1 MDWIALNPFR
11 NELFFAVR
19 GCLGYGDEP
28 IAFQHAAVFCVLL
41 QFYKL
46 EQMKVNQQSPASV
59 KLLFRFFLRLQAC
72 LGCIVALIGLFPPL
86 PAWGQNAVFPQDS
99 LVSLP
104 FAFRKSDSEPMVRWQ
119 DGRVMENAWFGGLNA
134 VHTAAIDL
142 DGDGQDDYVLFDRIG
157 SRVRCFSSAWEA
169 MPGLEN
175 QLPALSYWVQTL
187 DYNQDG
193 LKDIF
198 TFNGISGLRLYR
210 NDSYADEDG
219 YHLAFA
225 LVSDGL
231 PALMFGNLT
240 PIYCTNEDFPVIA
253 DIDGDGD
260 WDVLN
265 FWVPSSGDFLLYY
278 RNSAMEELGRADTFC
293 LEVAD
298 WSWGCFV
305 ESEESNKI
313 FLDSCSSRNEGKCA
327 ERAVSPAA
335 EWNFPGY
342 GSWENAYGRG
352 LWQDGNGVEDAVAGP
367 KHAGSTIFGLQNP
380 QSGLYDIVLG
390 DVGYPGLYYLQ
401 NGGTPET
408 ARITAY
414 DTVFPLSDPV
424 RLYNFP
430 VISTIYCQDT
440 LCYLLSPYETDPFN
454 AEGSE
459 SVWRYAETG
468 SGPAWSRL
476 VQKDFLQGSML
487 DFGAGAYPAAYDY
500 DHDGLVDL
508 VVGNYG
514 RKTGAYFEMGDWNTE
529 MVSSLALLRNVGT
542 ASQPAF
548 ELVSEDFL
556 GLSKLGLRALFP
568 CFSDIDEDGQDEM
581 VAGMED
587 GRLWLFRLEGSPV
600 DGGDPAS
607 VNAVLLDS
615 NFLDVTLN
623 RFSAPVFFDLNQDGL
638 PDLIAG
644 ERQHVW
650 QTRPQRLTKGS
661 LTYFENQGAGADG
674 IPVFV
679 KQTDSLGGVDVIDRS
694 FSNFGYARPSFFQA
708 EDGEIYLACGSENGE
723 VFLYSGIRGNLD
735 GTFTYSGK
743 MACAEGSGEGVP
755 EAASRKLDVGIH
767 AAPLLCD
774 FTGDGLPELIVG
786 NQCGGLQY
794 FTSDALSIW
803 EDAAS
808 GPASPEPGIN
818 PYPNPVHSGF
828 YVDVPCSGTVSL
840 FDAGGRPVRRFHL
853 EEGRQYVGMQDV
865 APGIYIG
872 RFQAS
877 ENILRGLYVKDIWFK
892 IMKI

>member
-1 MDWIALNPFR
+1 
-11 NELFFAVR
+11 
-19 GCLGYGDEP
+19 
-28 IAFQHAAVFCVLL
+28 
-41 QFYKL
+41 
-46 EQMKVNQQSPASV
+46 MKVNQESLASV
-59 KLLFRFFLRLQAC
+59 KPLFRFFLRLQAC
-72 LGCIVALIGLFPPL
+72 LGCVLALIGLFPLL
-86 PAWGQNAVFPQDS
+86 PAWGQNAIFPEDS
-99 LVSLP
+99 LVNLP
-104 FAFRKSDSEPMVRWQ
+104 FAFRKSDSEPVVRWQ
-119 DGRVMENAWFGGLNA
+119 DGRVLENAWFGGLNA

-142 DGDGQDDYVLFDRIG
+142 DGDGTDDYILFDRIG

-198 TFNGISGLRLYR
+198 TFNGISGIRLYR
-210 NDSYADEDG
+210 NESYADEDG
-219 YHLAFA
+219 YHLAFT
-225 LVSDGL
+225 LVTDGL
-231 PALMFGNLT
+231 PALMFGSPT
-240 PIYCTNEDFPVIA
+240 PVYCTNEDFPVIA

-260 WDVLN
+260 WDILN
-265 FWVPSSGDFLLYY
+265 FWVPSSGDFLLFY
-278 RNSAMEELGRADTFC
+278 RNFAMENLGRADTFC

-305 ESEESNKI
+305 ESEESNQI
-313 FLDSCSSRNEGKCA
+313 FLDSCSSRNETLESVQWLKG
-327 ERAVSPAA
+327 ENPGSESVFPA
-335 EWNFPGY
+335 
-342 GSWENAYGRG
+342 
-352 LWQDGNGVEDAVAGP
+352 DAKNEA
-367 KHAGSTIFGLQNP
+367 KHAGSTIFGLRNP

-401 NGGTPET
+401 NGGTPEE
-408 ARITAY
+408 AHIAAY

-424 RLYNFP
+424 QLYNFP
-430 VISTIYCQDT
+430 VISTIYYRDT

-454 AEGSE
+454 AEGSQ

-581 VAGMED
+581 VLGMED

-743 MACAEGSGEGVP
+743 MACAEGSGEGGA

-767 AAPLLCD
+767 AAPLLYD

-808 GPASPEPGIN
+808 APPSPKLDIKI
-818 PYPNPVHSGF
+818 YPNPVYSGF
-828 YVDVPCSGTVSL
+828 YLEVPCPGVFRL
-840 FDAGGRPVRRFHL
+840 FDAGGRLVRRCHVEAGKQFMDMQGL
-853 EEGRQYVGMQDV
+853 E
-865 APGIYIG
+865 PGFYIG
-872 RFQAS
+872 RFPAS
-877 ENILRGLYVKDIWFK
+877 NGGTDGSPANCNWFK
-892 IMKI
+892 IVKAGSIN

>member
-1 MDWIALNPFR
+1 
-11 NELFFAVR
+11 
-19 GCLGYGDEP
+19 
-28 IAFQHAAVFCVLL
+28 
-41 QFYKL
+41 
-46 EQMKVNQQSPASV
+46 
-59 KLLFRFFLRLQAC
+59 
-72 LGCIVALIGLFPPL
+72 
-86 PAWGQNAVFPQDS
+86 
-99 LVSLP
+99 
-104 FAFRKSDSEPMVRWQ
+104 
-119 DGRVMENAWFGGLNA
+119 MEDAWFGGLNA

-142 DGDGQDDYVLFDRIG
+142 DGDGTDDYILFDRIG

-198 TFNGISGLRLYR
+198 TFNGISGIRLYR
-210 NDSYADEDG
+210 NDSYADGDG

-231 PALMFGNLT
+231 PALMFGSPT
-240 PIYCTNEDFPVIA
+240 PVYCTNEDFPVIA

-260 WDVLN
+260 WDILN
-265 FWVPSSGDFLLYY
+265 FWVPSSGDFLLFY
-278 RNSAMEELGRADTFC
+278 RNFAMENLGRADTFC

-305 ESEESNKI
+305 ESEESNQI
-313 FLDSCSSRNEGKCA
+313 FLDSCSSRNETLESVQWLKG
-327 ERAVSPAA
+327 ENPGSESVFPA
-335 EWNFPGY
+335 
-342 GSWENAYGRG
+342 
-352 LWQDGNGVEDAVAGP
+352 DAKNEA
-367 KHAGSTIFGLQNP
+367 KHAGSTIFGLRNP

-401 NGGTPET
+401 NGGTPEE
-408 ARITAY
+408 AHIAAY

-424 RLYNFP
+424 QLYNFP
-430 VISTIYCQDT
+430 VISTIYYRDT

-454 AEGSE
+454 AEGSQ

-468 SGPAWSRL
+468 FGPAWSRL
-476 VQKDFLQGSML
+476 VQKDFLQDRML

-548 ELVSEDFL
+548 ELVSDDFL
-556 GLSKLGLRALFP
+556 GLSGLGLRALYP
-568 CFSDIDEDGQDEM
+568 CFLDIDGNGQDEM
-581 VAGMED
+581 VLGMED
-587 GRLWLFRLEGSPV
+587 GRLWLFRIQDAGLGKSL
-600 DGGDPAS
+600 GR
-607 VNAVLLDS
+607 AVLLDS

-723 VFLYSGIRGNLD
+723 VFLYSGIRGNPD
-735 GTFTYSGK
+735 GAFTYLGK
-743 MACAEGSGEGVP
+743 IACGGLGEGGA

-767 AAPLLCD
+767 AAPLLYD

-808 GPASPEPGIN
+808 APPSPKPDIRL
-818 PYPNPVHSGF
+818 YPNPVYSGF
-828 YVDVPCSGTVSL
+828 YVEVPCSGVFSL
-840 FDAGGRPVRRFHL
+840 FDAGGRLVHRCHVEAGKQFMD
-853 EEGRQYVGMQDV
+853 MQGIE
-865 APGIYIG
+865 PGFYIG
-872 RFQAS
+872 RFPAS
-877 ENILRGLYVKDIWFK
+877 NGGTDGSPANCNWFK
-892 IMKI
+892 IVKAGSIN

>member
-1 MDWIALNPFR
+1 M
-11 NELFFAVR
+11 V
-19 GCLGYGDEP
+19 DEP
-28 IAFQHAAVFCVLL
+28 IAFQCAAVFCVLF
-41 QFYKL
+41 QFYKP
-46 EQMKVNQQSPASV
+46 EPMKVNQESLASV
-59 KLLFRFFLRLQAC
+59 KPLFRFFLRLQAC
-72 LGCIVALIGLFPPL
+72 LGCVLALIGLFPLL
-86 PAWGQNAVFPQDS
+86 PAWGQNAIFPEDS
-99 LVSLP
+99 LVNLP
-104 FAFRKSDSEPMVRWQ
+104 FAFRKSDSEPVVRWQ
-119 DGRVMENAWFGGLNA
+119 DGRVLENAWFGGLNA

-142 DGDGQDDYVLFDRIG
+142 DGDGTDDYILFDRIG

-198 TFNGISGLRLYR
+198 TFNGISGIRLYR
-210 NDSYADEDG
+210 NESYADEDG
-219 YHLAFA
+219 YHLAFT
-225 LVSDGL
+225 LVTDGL
-231 PALMFGNLT
+231 PALMFGSPT
-240 PIYCTNEDFPVIA
+240 PVYCTNEDFPVIA

-260 WDVLN
+260 WDILN
-265 FWVPSSGDFLLYY
+265 FWVPSSGDFLLFY
-278 RNSAMEELGRADTFC
+278 RNFAMENLGRADTFC

-305 ESEESNKI
+305 ESEESNQI
-313 FLDSCSSRNEGKCA
+313 FLDSCSSRNETLESVQWLKG
-327 ERAVSPAA
+327 ENPGSESVFPA
-335 EWNFPGY
+335 
-342 GSWENAYGRG
+342 
-352 LWQDGNGVEDAVAGP
+352 DAKNEA
-367 KHAGSTIFGLQNP
+367 KHAGSTIFGLRNP

-401 NGGTPET
+401 NGGTPEE
-408 ARITAY
+408 AHIAAY

-424 RLYNFP
+424 QLYNFP
-430 VISTIYCQDT
+430 VISTIYYRDT

-454 AEGSE
+454 AEGSQ

-581 VAGMED
+581 VLGMED

-743 MACAEGSGEGVP
+743 MACAEGSGEGGA

-767 AAPLLCD
+767 AAPLLYD

-808 GPASPEPGIN
+808 APASPKPDIRL
-818 PYPNPVHSGF
+818 YPNPVHSGF
-828 YVDVPCSGTVSL
+828 YVEVPCSGVFSL
-840 FDAGGRPVRRFHL
+840 FDAGGRLVRRCHV
-853 EEGRQYVGMQDV
+853 GAGKQYIELQDMM
-865 APGIYIG
+865 PGIYIG

-877 ENILRGLYVKDIWFK
+877 NGGTDGSPANCNWFK
-892 IMKI
+892 IVKAGSIN

>member
-1 MDWIALNPFR
+1 MAW
-11 NELFFAVR
+11 AVWVV
-19 GCLGYGDEP
+19 GDEP
-28 IAFQHAAVFCVLL
+28 IAFQHAVVFGVLF
-41 QFYKL
+41 QFYIPA
-46 EQMKVNQQSPASV
+46 QMKVNQQTPAFV
-59 KLLFRFFLRLQAC
+59 KPLFRFFLRLQAC
-72 LGCIVALIGLFPPL
+72 LGCILALIGLFPPL

-99 LVSLP
+99 PVSLP
-104 FAFRKSDSEPMVRWQ
+104 FAFRKSDSEPVVRWQ
-119 DGRVMENAWFGGLNA
+119 DGRVLEDAWFGGLNA

-142 DGDGQDDYVLFDRIG
+142 DGDGTDDYILFDRIG

-210 NDSYADEDG
+210 NDSYADGDG

-231 PALMFGNLT
+231 PALMFGSPT
-240 PIYCTNEDFPVIA
+240 PVYCTNEDFPVIA

-260 WDVLN
+260 WDILN
-265 FWVPSSGDFLLYY
+265 FWVPSSGDFLLFY
-278 RNSAMEELGRADTFC
+278 RNFAMENLGRADTFC

-305 ESEESNKI
+305 ESEESNQI
-313 FLDSCSSRNEGKCA
+313 FLDSCSSRNETLESVQWLKG
-327 ERAVSPAA
+327 ENPGSESVFPA
-335 EWNFPGY
+335 
-342 GSWENAYGRG
+342 
-352 LWQDGNGVEDAVAGP
+352 DAKNET
-367 KHAGSTIFGLQNP
+367 KHAGSTIFGLRNP

-401 NGGTPET
+401 NGGMPEE
-408 ARITAY
+408 AHIAAY

-424 RLYNFP
+424 QLYNFP
-430 VISTIYCQDT
+430 VISTIYYRDT

-454 AEGSE
+454 AEGSQ

-476 VQKDFLQGSML
+476 LQKDFLQDRML
-487 DFGAGAYPAAYDY
+487 DFGAGAYPVAYDY
-500 DHDGLVDL
+500 DHDGLTDL

-514 RKTGAYFEMGDWNTE
+514 RKTGAYYELGDWNTV

-548 ELVSEDFL
+548 ELVSDDFL
-556 GLSKLGLRALFP
+556 GLSEWGLRALYP
-568 CFSDIDEDGQDEM
+568 CFSDLDGDGQDEM
-581 VAGMED
+581 VLGMED
-587 GRLWLFRLEGSPV
+587 GRLWLFRIQDAGLGKSL
-600 DGGDPAS
+600 GQ
-607 VNAVLLDS
+607 AVLLDS
-615 NFLDVTLN
+615 NFLEVTLN

-723 VFLYSGIRGNLD
+723 VFLYSGIRGNPD
-735 GTFTYSGK
+735 GAFTYLGK
-743 MACAEGSGEGVP
+743 IACGGLGEGGA

-767 AAPLLCD
+767 AAPLLYD

-808 GPASPEPGIN
+808 APPSPKLDIKI
-818 PYPNPVHSGF
+818 YPNPVYSGF
-828 YVDVPCSGTVSL
+828 YLEVPCPGVFRL
-840 FDAGGRPVRRFHL
+840 FDAGGRLVRYCRL
-853 EEGRQYVGMQDV
+853 KDGKQYIELQDMM
-865 APGIYIG
+865 PGIYIG

-877 ENILRGLYVKDIWFK
+877 NGGTDGSPGFK
-892 IMKI
+892 IVKL

>member
-1 MDWIALNPFR
+1 M
-11 NELFFAVR
+11 
-19 GCLGYGDEP
+19 GDEP
-28 IAFQHAAVFCVLL
+28 IAFQHAVVFCVLF
-41 QFYKL
+41 QFYIP
-46 EQMKVNQQSPASV
+46 EQMKVNQQTPASV
-59 KLLFRFFLRLQAC
+59 KPLFRSFLRLQAC
-72 LGCIVALIGLFPPL
+72 LGCILALIGFFPPL
-86 PAWGQNAVFPQDS
+86 PAWGQNAVFSQDS
-99 LVSLP
+99 PVNLP
-104 FAFRKSDSEPMVRWQ
+104 FAFRKSDSEPVVRWQ
-119 DGRVMENAWFGGLNA
+119 DGRVLEDAWFGGLNA

-142 DGDGQDDYVLFDRIG
+142 DGDGTDDYILFDRIG

-169 MPGLEN
+169 MSGLEN

-198 TFNGISGLRLYR
+198 TFNGISGIRLYR
-210 NDSYADEDG
+210 NDSYADGDG

-231 PALMFGNLT
+231 PALMFGSPT
-240 PIYCTNEDFPVIA
+240 PVYCTNEDFPVIA

-260 WDVLN
+260 WDILN
-265 FWVPSSGDFLLYY
+265 FWVPSSGDFLLFY
-278 RNSAMEELGRADTFC
+278 RNFAMENLGRADTFC

-305 ESEESNKI
+305 ESEESNQI
-313 FLDSCSSRNEGKCA
+313 FLDSCSSRNETLESVQWLKG
-327 ERAVSPAA
+327 ENPGSESVFPA
-335 EWNFPGY
+335 
-342 GSWENAYGRG
+342 
-352 LWQDGNGVEDAVAGP
+352 DAKNEA
-367 KHAGSTIFGLQNP
+367 KHAGSTIFGLRNP

-401 NGGTPET
+401 NGGTPEE
-408 ARITAY
+408 AHIAAY

-424 RLYNFP
+424 QLYNFP
-430 VISTIYCQDT
+430 VISTIYYRDT

-454 AEGSE
+454 AEGSQ

-476 VQKDFLQGSML
+476 VQKDFLQDRML

-548 ELVSEDFL
+548 ELVSDDFL
-556 GLSKLGLRALFP
+556 GLSGLGLRALYP
-568 CFSDIDEDGQDEM
+568 CFLDIDGNGQDEM
-581 VAGMED
+581 VLGMED
-587 GRLWLFRLEGSPV
+587 GRLWLFRIQDAGLGKSL
-600 DGGDPAS
+600 GR
-607 VNAVLLDS
+607 AVLLDS

-723 VFLYSGIRGNLD
+723 VFLYSGIRGNPD
-735 GTFTYSGK
+735 GAFTYLGK
-743 MACAEGSGEGVP
+743 IACGGLGEGGA

-767 AAPLLCD
+767 AAPLLYD

-808 GPASPEPGIN
+808 APPSPKPDIRL
-818 PYPNPVHSGF
+818 YPNPVYSGF
-828 YVDVPCSGTVSL
+828 YVEVPCSGVFSL
-840 FDAGGRPVRRFHL
+840 FDAGGRLVRRCHVEAGKQFMDMQGL
-853 EEGRQYVGMQDV
+853 E
-865 APGIYIG
+865 PGFYIG
-872 RFQAS
+872 RFPAS
-877 ENILRGLYVKDIWFK
+877 NGGTDGSPANCNWFK
-892 IMKI
+892 IVKAGSIN

>member
-1 MDWIALNPFR
+1 MAW
-11 NELFFAVR
+11 AVWVV
-19 GCLGYGDEP
+19 GDEP
-28 IAFQHAAVFCVLL
+28 IAFQHAVVFCVLF
-41 QFYKL
+41 QFYIP
-46 EQMKVNQQSPASV
+46 EQMKVNQQTPAFV
-59 KLLFRFFLRLQAC
+59 KPLFRFFLRLQAC
-72 LGCIVALIGLFPPL
+72 LGCILALIGLFPPL

-99 LVSLP
+99 PVSLP
-104 FAFRKSDSEPMVRWQ
+104 FAFRKSDSEPVVRWQ
-119 DGRVMENAWFGGLNA
+119 DGRVLEDAWFGGLNA

-142 DGDGQDDYVLFDRIG
+142 DGDGTDDYILFDRIG

-210 NDSYADEDG
+210 NDSYADGDG

-231 PALMFGNLT
+231 PALMFGSPT
-240 PIYCTNEDFPVIA
+240 PVYCTNEDFPVIA

-260 WDVLN
+260 WDILN
-265 FWVPSSGDFLLYY
+265 FWVPSSGDFLLFY
-278 RNSAMEELGRADTFC
+278 RNFAMENLGRADTFC

-305 ESEESNKI
+305 ESEESNQI
-313 FLDSCSSRNEGKCA
+313 FLDSCSSRNETLESVQWLKG
-327 ERAVSPAA
+327 ENPGSESVFPA
-335 EWNFPGY
+335 
-342 GSWENAYGRG
+342 
-352 LWQDGNGVEDAVAGP
+352 DAKNET
-367 KHAGSTIFGLQNP
+367 KHAGSTIFGLRNP

-401 NGGTPET
+401 NGGMPEE
-408 ARITAY
+408 AHIAAY

-424 RLYNFP
+424 QLYNFP
-430 VISTIYCQDT
+430 VISTIYYRDT

-454 AEGSE
+454 AEGSQ

-476 VQKDFLQGSML
+476 LQKDFLQDRML
-487 DFGAGAYPAAYDY
+487 DFGAGAYPVAYDY
-500 DHDGLVDL
+500 DHDGLTDL

-514 RKTGAYFEMGDWNTE
+514 RKTGAYYELGDWNTV

-548 ELVSEDFL
+548 ELVSDDFL
-556 GLSKLGLRALFP
+556 GLSEWGLRALYP
-568 CFSDIDEDGQDEM
+568 CFSDLDGDGQDEM
-581 VAGMED
+581 VLGMED
-587 GRLWLFRLEGSPV
+587 GRLWLFRIQDAGLGKSL
-600 DGGDPAS
+600 GQ
-607 VNAVLLDS
+607 AVLLDS
-615 NFLDVTLN
+615 NFLEVTLN

-723 VFLYSGIRGNLD
+723 VFLYSGIRGNPD
-735 GTFTYSGK
+735 GAFTYLGK
-743 MACAEGSGEGVP
+743 IACGGLGEGGA

-767 AAPLLCD
+767 AAPLLYD

-808 GPASPEPGIN
+808 APPSPKLDIKI
-818 PYPNPVHSGF
+818 YPNPVYSGF
-828 YVDVPCSGTVSL
+828 YLEVPCPGVFRL
-840 FDAGGRPVRRFHL
+840 FDAGGRLVRYCRL
-853 EEGRQYVGMQDV
+853 KDGKQYIELQDMM
-865 APGIYIG
+865 PGIYIG

-877 ENILRGLYVKDIWFK
+877 NGGTDGSPGFK
-892 IMKI
+892 IVKL

>member
-1 MDWIALNPFR
+1 M
-11 NELFFAVR
+11 
-19 GCLGYGDEP
+19 GDEP
-28 IAFQHAAVFCVLL
+28 IAFQCAAVFCVLF
-41 QFYKL
+41 QFYKP
-46 EQMKVNQQSPASV
+46 EPMKVNQESLASV
-59 KLLFRFFLRLQAC
+59 KPLFRFFLRLQAC
-72 LGCIVALIGLFPPL
+72 LGCVLALIGLFPLL
-86 PAWGQNAVFPQDS
+86 PAWGQNAIFPEDS
-99 LVSLP
+99 LVNLP
-104 FAFRKSDSEPMVRWQ
+104 FAFRKSDSEPVVRWQ
-119 DGRVMENAWFGGLNA
+119 DGRVLENAWFGGLNA

-142 DGDGQDDYVLFDRIG
+142 DGDGTDDYILFDRIG

-198 TFNGISGLRLYR
+198 TFNGISGIRLYR
-210 NDSYADEDG
+210 NESYADEDG
-219 YHLAFA
+219 YHLAFT
-225 LVSDGL
+225 LVTDGL
-231 PALMFGNLT
+231 PALMFGSPT
-240 PIYCTNEDFPVIA
+240 PVYCTNEDFPVIA

-260 WDVLN
+260 WDILN
-265 FWVPSSGDFLLYY
+265 FWVPSSGDFLLFY
-278 RNSAMEELGRADTFC
+278 RNFAMENLGRADTFC

-305 ESEESNKI
+305 ESEESNQI
-313 FLDSCSSRNEGKCA
+313 FLDSCSSRNESRNVARMEMLG
-327 ERAVSPAA
+327 RLDSRSGDAVSILGGV
-335 EWNFPGY
+335 PGS
-342 GSWENAYGRG
+342 GE
-352 LWQDGNGVEDAVAGP
+352 DGQEGWVDEVGIGIEEAGKEAGAMACDAKNEA
-367 KHAGSTIFGLQNP
+367 KHAGSTIFGIENP

-401 NGGTPET
+401 NGGTSEE
-408 ARITAY
+408 AHIAAY
-414 DTVFPLSDPV
+414 DTVFPLSEPV
-424 RLYNFP
+424 QLYNFP
-430 VISTIYCQDT
+430 VISTIYYQDT

-454 AEGSE
+454 AEGSQ

-468 SGPAWSRL
+468 FGPAWSRL
-476 VQKDFLQGSML
+476 LQKDFLQDRML
-487 DFGAGAYPAAYDY
+487 DFGAGAYPVAYDY
-500 DHDGLVDL
+500 DHDGLTDL

-514 RKTGAYFEMGDWNTE
+514 RKTGAYYELGDWNTV
-529 MVSSLALLRNVGT
+529 MVSSLAMLRNVGT

-548 ELVSEDFL
+548 ELVSDDFL
-556 GLSKLGLRALFP
+556 GLSEWGLRALYP
-568 CFSDIDEDGQDEM
+568 CFSDLDGDGQDEM
-581 VAGMED
+581 VLGMED
-587 GRLWLFRLEGSPV
+587 GRLWLFRIQDAGLGKSL
-600 DGGDPAS
+600 GQ
-607 VNAVLLDS
+607 AVLLDS
-615 NFLDVTLN
+615 NFLEVTLN

-735 GTFTYSGK
+735 GTFTYLGKVACSGL
-743 MACAEGSGEGVP
+743 GEGGA

-767 AAPLLCD
+767 AAPLLYD

-808 GPASPEPGIN
+808 APPSPKLDIKI
-818 PYPNPVHSGF
+818 YPNPVYSGF
-828 YVDVPCSGTVSL
+828 YLEVPCPGVFRL
-840 FDAGGRPVRRFHL
+840 FDAGGRLVRYCRL
-853 EEGRQYVGMQDV
+853 KDGKQYIELQDMM
-865 APGIYIG
+865 PGIYIG

-877 ENILRGLYVKDIWFK
+877 NGGTDGSPGFK
-892 IMKI
+892 IVKL

>member
-1 MDWIALNPFR
+1 M
-11 NELFFAVR
+11 V
-19 GCLGYGDEP
+19 DEP
-28 IAFQHAAVFCVLL
+28 IAFQCAAVFCVLF
-41 QFYKL
+41 QFYKP
-46 EQMKVNQQSPASV
+46 EPMKVNQESLASV
-59 KLLFRFFLRLQAC
+59 KPLFRFFLRLQAC
-72 LGCIVALIGLFPPL
+72 LGCVLALIGLFPLL
-86 PAWGQNAVFPQDS
+86 PAWGQNAIFPEDS
-99 LVSLP
+99 LVNLP
-104 FAFRKSDSEPMVRWQ
+104 FAFRKSDSEPVVRWQ
-119 DGRVMENAWFGGLNA
+119 DGRVLENAWFGGLNA

-142 DGDGQDDYVLFDRIG
+142 DGDGTDDYILFDRIG

-198 TFNGISGLRLYR
+198 TFNGISGIRLYR
-210 NDSYADEDG
+210 NESYADEDG
-219 YHLAFA
+219 YHLAFT
-225 LVSDGL
+225 LVTDGL
-231 PALMFGNLT
+231 PALMFGSPT
-240 PIYCTNEDFPVIA
+240 PVYCTNEDFPVIA

-260 WDVLN
+260 WDILN
-265 FWVPSSGDFLLYY
+265 FWVPSSGDFLLFY
-278 RNSAMEELGRADTFC
+278 RNFAMENLGRADTFC

-305 ESEESNKI
+305 ESEESNQI
-313 FLDSCSSRNEGKCA
+313 FLDSCSSRNETLESVQWLKG
-327 ERAVSPAA
+327 ENPGSESVFPA
-335 EWNFPGY
+335 
-342 GSWENAYGRG
+342 
-352 LWQDGNGVEDAVAGP
+352 DAKNEA
-367 KHAGSTIFGLQNP
+367 KHAGSTIFGLRNP

-401 NGGTPET
+401 NGGTPEE
-408 ARITAY
+408 AHIAAY

-424 RLYNFP
+424 QLYNFP
-430 VISTIYCQDT
+430 VISTIYYRDT

-454 AEGSE
+454 AEGSQ

-581 VAGMED
+581 VLGMED

-743 MACAEGSGEGVP
+743 MACAEGSGEGGA

-767 AAPLLCD
+767 AAPLLYD

-808 GPASPEPGIN
+808 APPSPKLDIKI
-818 PYPNPVHSGF
+818 YPNPVYSGF
-828 YVDVPCSGTVSL
+828 YLEVPCPGVFRL
-840 FDAGGRPVRRFHL
+840 FDAGGRLVRRCHVEAGKQFMDMQGL
-853 EEGRQYVGMQDV
+853 E
-865 APGIYIG
+865 PGFYIG
-872 RFQAS
+872 RFPAS
-877 ENILRGLYVKDIWFK
+877 NGGTDGSPANCNWFK
-892 IMKI
+892 IVKAGSIN

>member
-1 MDWIALNPFR
+1 M
-11 NELFFAVR
+11 V
-19 GCLGYGDEP
+19 DEP
-28 IAFQHAAVFCVLL
+28 IAFQCAAVFCVLF
-41 QFYKL
+41 QFYKP
-46 EQMKVNQQSPASV
+46 EPMKVNQESLASV
-59 KLLFRFFLRLQAC
+59 KPLFRFFLRLQAC
-72 LGCIVALIGLFPPL
+72 LGCVLALIGLFPLL
-86 PAWGQNAVFPQDS
+86 PAWGQNAIFPEDS
-99 LVSLP
+99 LVNLP
-104 FAFRKSDSEPMVRWQ
+104 FAFRKSDSEPVVRWQ
-119 DGRVMENAWFGGLNA
+119 DGRVLENAWFGGLNA

-142 DGDGQDDYVLFDRIG
+142 DGDGTDDYILFDRIG

-198 TFNGISGLRLYR
+198 TFNGISGIRLYR
-210 NDSYADEDG
+210 NESYADEDG
-219 YHLAFA
+219 YHLAFT
-225 LVSDGL
+225 LVTDGL
-231 PALMFGNLT
+231 PALMFGSPT
-240 PIYCTNEDFPVIA
+240 PVYCTNEDFPVIA

-260 WDVLN
+260 WDILN
-265 FWVPSSGDFLLYY
+265 FWVPSSGDFLLFY
-278 RNSAMEELGRADTFC
+278 RNFAMENLGRADTFC

-305 ESEESNKI
+305 ESEESNQI
-313 FLDSCSSRNEGKCA
+313 FLDSCSSRNETLESVQWLKG
-327 ERAVSPAA
+327 ENPGSESVFPA
-335 EWNFPGY
+335 
-342 GSWENAYGRG
+342 
-352 LWQDGNGVEDAVAGP
+352 DAKNEA
-367 KHAGSTIFGLQNP
+367 KHAGSTIFGLRNP

-401 NGGTPET
+401 NGGTPEE
-408 ARITAY
+408 AHIAAY

-424 RLYNFP
+424 QLYNFP
-430 VISTIYCQDT
+430 VISTIYYRDT

-454 AEGSE
+454 AEGSQ

-581 VAGMED
+581 VLGMED

-743 MACAEGSGEGVP
+743 MACAEGSGEGGP
-755 EAASRKLDVGIH
+755 EAASRKLDVGVH

-808 GPASPEPGIN
+808 APASPKPDIRL
-818 PYPNPVHSGF
+818 YPNPVHSGF
-828 YVDVPCSGTVSL
+828 YVEVPCSGVFSL
-840 FDAGGRPVRRFHL
+840 FDAGGRLVRRCHV
-853 EEGRQYVGMQDV
+853 GAGKQYIELQDMM
-865 APGIYIG
+865 PGIYIG

-877 ENILRGLYVKDIWFK
+877 NGGTDGSPANCNWFK
-892 IMKI
+892 IVKAGSIN

>member
-1 MDWIALNPFR
+1 
-11 NELFFAVR
+11 
-19 GCLGYGDEP
+19 
-28 IAFQHAAVFCVLL
+28 
-41 QFYKL
+41 
-46 EQMKVNQQSPASV
+46 MKVNQQTPAFV
-59 KLLFRFFLRLQAC
+59 KPLFRFFLRLQAC
-72 LGCIVALIGLFPPL
+72 LGCILALIGLFPPL

-99 LVSLP
+99 PVSLP
-104 FAFRKSDSEPMVRWQ
+104 FAFRKSDSEPVVRWQ
-119 DGRVMENAWFGGLNA
+119 DGRVLEDAWFGGLNA

-142 DGDGQDDYVLFDRIG
+142 DGDGTDDYILFDRIG

-198 TFNGISGLRLYR
+198 TFNGISGIRLYR

-231 PALMFGNLT
+231 PALMFGSPT
-240 PIYCTNEDFPVIA
+240 PVYCTNEDFPVIA

-260 WDVLN
+260 WDILN
-265 FWVPSSGDFLLYY
+265 FWVPSSGDFLLFY
-278 RNSAMEELGRADTFC
+278 RNFAMENLGRADTFC

-305 ESEESNKI
+305 ESEESNQI
-313 FLDSCSSRNEGKCA
+313 FLDSCSSRNETLESVQWLKG
-327 ERAVSPAA
+327 ENPGSESVFPA
-335 EWNFPGY
+335 
-342 GSWENAYGRG
+342 
-352 LWQDGNGVEDAVAGP
+352 DAKNET
-367 KHAGSTIFGLQNP
+367 KHAGSTIFGLRNP
-380 QSGLYDIVLG
+380 QSGLYDIILG

-401 NGGTPET
+401 NGGTPEE
-408 ARITAY
+408 AHIAAY

-424 RLYNFP
+424 QLYNFP
-430 VISTIYCQDT
+430 VISTIYYRDT

-454 AEGSE
+454 AEGSQ

-476 VQKDFLQGSML
+476 VQKDFLQDRML

-581 VAGMED
+581 VLGMED

-723 VFLYSGIRGNLD
+723 VFLYSGIRGNPD
-735 GTFTYSGK
+735 GAFTYLGK
-743 MACAEGSGEGVP
+743 IACGGLGEGGA

-767 AAPLLCD
+767 AAPLLYD

-786 NQCGGLQY
+786 NQGGGLQY

-808 GPASPEPGIN
+808 APPSPKPDIRL
-818 PYPNPVHSGF
+818 YPNPVYSGF
-828 YVDVPCSGTVSL
+828 YVEVPCSGVFSL
-840 FDAGGRPVRRFHL
+840 FDAGGRLVRRCHVEAGKQFMDMQGL
-853 EEGRQYVGMQDV
+853 E
-865 APGIYIG
+865 PGFYIG
-872 RFQAS
+872 RFPAS
-877 ENILRGLYVKDIWFK
+877 NGGTDGSPANCNWFK
-892 IMKI
+892 IVKAGSIN

>member
-1 MDWIALNPFR
+1 
-11 NELFFAVR
+11 
-19 GCLGYGDEP
+19 
-28 IAFQHAAVFCVLL
+28 
-41 QFYKL
+41 
-46 EQMKVNQQSPASV
+46 
-59 KLLFRFFLRLQAC
+59 
-72 LGCIVALIGLFPPL
+72 
-86 PAWGQNAVFPQDS
+86 
-99 LVSLP
+99 
-104 FAFRKSDSEPMVRWQ
+104 
-119 DGRVMENAWFGGLNA
+119 MEDAWFGGLNA

-142 DGDGQDDYVLFDRIG
+142 DGDGTDDYILFDRIG

-198 TFNGISGLRLYR
+198 TFNGISGIRLYR
-210 NDSYADEDG
+210 NDSYADGDG

-231 PALMFGNLT
+231 PALMFGSPT
-240 PIYCTNEDFPVIA
+240 PVYCTNEDFPVIA

-260 WDVLN
+260 WDILN
-265 FWVPSSGDFLLYY
+265 FWVPSSGDFLLFY
-278 RNSAMEELGRADTFC
+278 RNFAMENLGRADTFC

-305 ESEESNKI
+305 ESEESNQI
-313 FLDSCSSRNEGKCA
+313 FLDSCSSRNETLESVQWLKG
-327 ERAVSPAA
+327 ENPGSESVFPA
-335 EWNFPGY
+335 
-342 GSWENAYGRG
+342 
-352 LWQDGNGVEDAVAGP
+352 DAKNEA
-367 KHAGSTIFGLQNP
+367 KHAGSTIFGLRNP

-401 NGGTPET
+401 NGGTPEE
-408 ARITAY
+408 AHIAAY

-424 RLYNFP
+424 QLYNFP
-430 VISTIYCQDT
+430 VISTIYYRDT

-454 AEGSE
+454 AEGSQ
-459 SVWRYAETG
+459 SVRRYAETG

-476 VQKDFLQGSML
+476 VQKDFLQDRML

-548 ELVSEDFL
+548 ELVSDDFL
-556 GLSKLGLRALFP
+556 GLSGLGLRALYP
-568 CFSDIDEDGQDEM
+568 CFLDIDGNGQDEM
-581 VAGMED
+581 VLGMED
-587 GRLWLFRLEGSPV
+587 GRLWLFRIQDAGLGKSL
-600 DGGDPAS
+600 GR
-607 VNAVLLDS
+607 AVLLDS

-743 MACAEGSGEGVP
+743 MACAEGSGEGGA

-767 AAPLLCD
+767 AAPLLYD

-808 GPASPEPGIN
+808 APPSPKPDIRL
-818 PYPNPVHSGF
+818 YPNPVYSGF
-828 YVDVPCSGTVSL
+828 YVEVPCSGVFSL
-840 FDAGGRPVRRFHL
+840 FDAGGRLVRRCHVEAGKQFMDMQGL
-853 EEGRQYVGMQDV
+853 E
-865 APGIYIG
+865 PGFYIG
-872 RFQAS
+872 RFPAS
-877 ENILRGLYVKDIWFK
+877 NGGTDGSPANCNWFK
-892 IMKI
+892 IVKAGSIN

>member
-1 MDWIALNPFR
+1 
-11 NELFFAVR
+11 
-19 GCLGYGDEP
+19 
-28 IAFQHAAVFCVLL
+28 
-41 QFYKL
+41 
-46 EQMKVNQQSPASV
+46 MKVNQESLASV
-59 KLLFRFFLRLQAC
+59 KPLFRFFLRLQAC
-72 LGCIVALIGLFPPL
+72 LGCVLALIGLFPLL
-86 PAWGQNAVFPQDS
+86 PAWGQNAIFPEDS
-99 LVSLP
+99 LVNLP
-104 FAFRKSDSEPMVRWQ
+104 FAFRKSDSEPVVRWQ
-119 DGRVMENAWFGGLNA
+119 DGRVLENAWFGGLNA

-142 DGDGQDDYVLFDRIG
+142 DGDGTDDYILFDRIG

-198 TFNGISGLRLYR
+198 TFNGISGIRLYR
-210 NDSYADEDG
+210 NESYADEDG
-219 YHLAFA
+219 YHLAFT
-225 LVSDGL
+225 LVTDGL
-231 PALMFGNLT
+231 PALMFGSPT
-240 PIYCTNEDFPVIA
+240 PVYCTNEDFPVIA

-260 WDVLN
+260 WDILN
-265 FWVPSSGDFLLYY
+265 FWVPSSGDFLLFY
-278 RNSAMEELGRADTFC
+278 RNFAMENLGRADTFC

-305 ESEESNKI
+305 ESEESNQI
-313 FLDSCSSRNEGKCA
+313 FLDSCSSRNETLESVQWLKG
-327 ERAVSPAA
+327 ENPGSESVFPA
-335 EWNFPGY
+335 
-342 GSWENAYGRG
+342 
-352 LWQDGNGVEDAVAGP
+352 DAKNEA
-367 KHAGSTIFGLQNP
+367 KHAGSTIFGLRNP

-401 NGGTPET
+401 NGGTPEE
-408 ARITAY
+408 AHIAAY

-424 RLYNFP
+424 QLYNFP
-430 VISTIYCQDT
+430 VISTIYYRDT

-454 AEGSE
+454 AEGSQ

-581 VAGMED
+581 VLGMED

-743 MACAEGSGEGVP
+743 MACAEGSGEGGA

-767 AAPLLCD
+767 AAPLLYD

-808 GPASPEPGIN
+808 APASPKPDIRL
-818 PYPNPVHSGF
+818 YPNPVHSGF
-828 YVDVPCSGTVSL
+828 YVEVPCSGVFSL
-840 FDAGGRPVRRFHL
+840 FDAGGRLVRRCHV
-853 EEGRQYVGMQDV
+853 GAGKQYIELQDMM
-865 APGIYIG
+865 PGIYIG

-877 ENILRGLYVKDIWFK
+877 NGGTDGSPANCNWFK
-892 IMKI
+892 IVKAGSIN

>member
-1 MDWIALNPFR
+1 
-11 NELFFAVR
+11 
-19 GCLGYGDEP
+19 
-28 IAFQHAAVFCVLL
+28 
-41 QFYKL
+41 
-46 EQMKVNQQSPASV
+46 MKVNQQTPAFV
-59 KLLFRFFLRLQAC
+59 KPLFRFFLRLQAC
-72 LGCIVALIGLFPPL
+72 LGCILALIGLFPPL

-99 LVSLP
+99 PVSLP
-104 FAFRKSDSEPMVRWQ
+104 FAFRKSDSEPVVRWQ
-119 DGRVMENAWFGGLNA
+119 DGRVLEDAWFGGLNA

-142 DGDGQDDYVLFDRIG
+142 DGDGTDDYILFDRIG

-198 TFNGISGLRLYR
+198 TFNGISGIRLYR

-231 PALMFGNLT
+231 PALMFGSPT
-240 PIYCTNEDFPVIA
+240 PVYCTNEDFPVIA

-260 WDVLN
+260 WDILN
-265 FWVPSSGDFLLYY
+265 FWVPSSGDFLLFY
-278 RNSAMEELGRADTFC
+278 RNFAMENLGRADTFC

-305 ESEESNKI
+305 ESEESNQI
-313 FLDSCSSRNEGKCA
+313 FLDSCSSRNETLESVQWLKG
-327 ERAVSPAA
+327 ENPGSESVFPA
-335 EWNFPGY
+335 
-342 GSWENAYGRG
+342 
-352 LWQDGNGVEDAVAGP
+352 DAKNET
-367 KHAGSTIFGLQNP
+367 KHAGSTIFGLRNP
-380 QSGLYDIVLG
+380 QSGLYDIILG

-401 NGGTPET
+401 NGGTPEE
-408 ARITAY
+408 AHIAAY

-424 RLYNFP
+424 QLYNFP
-430 VISTIYCQDT
+430 VISTIYYRDT

-454 AEGSE
+454 AEGSQ

-476 VQKDFLQGSML
+476 VQKDFLQDRML

-581 VAGMED
+581 VLGMED

-723 VFLYSGIRGNLD
+723 VFLYSGIRGNPD
-735 GTFTYSGK
+735 GAFTYLGK
-743 MACAEGSGEGVP
+743 IACGGLGEGGA

-767 AAPLLCD
+767 AAPLLYD

-808 GPASPEPGIN
+808 APPSPKPDIRL
-818 PYPNPVHSGF
+818 YPNPVYSGF
-828 YVDVPCSGTVSL
+828 YVEVPCSGVFSL
-840 FDAGGRPVRRFHL
+840 FDAGGRLVRRCHVEAGKQFMDMQGL
-853 EEGRQYVGMQDV
+853 E
-865 APGIYIG
+865 PGFYIG
-872 RFQAS
+872 RFPAS
-877 ENILRGLYVKDIWFK
+877 NGGTDGSPANCNWFK
-892 IMKI
+892 IVKAGSIN

>member
-1 MDWIALNPFR
+1 
-11 NELFFAVR
+11 
-19 GCLGYGDEP
+19 
-28 IAFQHAAVFCVLL
+28 
-41 QFYKL
+41 
-46 EQMKVNQQSPASV
+46 MKVNQQTPAFV
-59 KLLFRFFLRLQAC
+59 KPLFRFFLRLQAC
-72 LGCIVALIGLFPPL
+72 LGCILALIGLFPPL

-99 LVSLP
+99 PVSLP
-104 FAFRKSDSEPMVRWQ
+104 FAFRKSDSEPVVRWQ
-119 DGRVMENAWFGGLNA
+119 DGRVLEDAWFGGLNA

-142 DGDGQDDYVLFDRIG
+142 DGDGTDDYILFDRIG

-210 NDSYADEDG
+210 NDSYADGDG

-231 PALMFGNLT
+231 PALMFGSPT
-240 PIYCTNEDFPVIA
+240 PVYCTNEDFPVIA

-260 WDVLN
+260 WDILN
-265 FWVPSSGDFLLYY
+265 FWVPSSGDFLLFY
-278 RNSAMEELGRADTFC
+278 RNFAMENLGRADTFC

-305 ESEESNKI
+305 ESEESNQI
-313 FLDSCSSRNEGKCA
+313 FLDSCSSRNETLESVQWLKG
-327 ERAVSPAA
+327 ENPGSESVFPA
-335 EWNFPGY
+335 
-342 GSWENAYGRG
+342 
-352 LWQDGNGVEDAVAGP
+352 DAKNET
-367 KHAGSTIFGLQNP
+367 KHAGSTIFGLRNP

-401 NGGTPET
+401 NGGMPEE
-408 ARITAY
+408 AHIAAY

-424 RLYNFP
+424 QLYNFP
-430 VISTIYCQDT
+430 VISTIYYRDT

-454 AEGSE
+454 AEGSQ

-476 VQKDFLQGSML
+476 LQKDFLQDRML
-487 DFGAGAYPAAYDY
+487 DFGAGAYPVAYDY
-500 DHDGLVDL
+500 DHDGLTDL

-514 RKTGAYFEMGDWNTE
+514 RKTGAYYELGDWNTV

-548 ELVSEDFL
+548 ELVSDDFL
-556 GLSKLGLRALFP
+556 GLSEWGLRALYP
-568 CFSDIDEDGQDEM
+568 CFSDLDGDGQDEM
-581 VAGMED
+581 VLGMED
-587 GRLWLFRLEGSPV
+587 GRLWLFRIQDAGLGKSL
-600 DGGDPAS
+600 GQ
-607 VNAVLLDS
+607 AVLLDS
-615 NFLDVTLN
+615 NFLEVTLN

-723 VFLYSGIRGNLD
+723 VFLYSGIRGNPD
-735 GTFTYSGK
+735 GAFTYLGK
-743 MACAEGSGEGVP
+743 IACGGLGEGGA

-767 AAPLLCD
+767 AAPLLYD

-808 GPASPEPGIN
+808 APPSPKLDIKI
-818 PYPNPVHSGF
+818 YPNPVYSGF
-828 YVDVPCSGTVSL
+828 YLEVPCPGVFRL
-840 FDAGGRPVRRFHL
+840 FDAGGRLVRYCRL
-853 EEGRQYVGMQDV
+853 KDGKQYIELQDMM
-865 APGIYIG
+865 PGIYIG

-877 ENILRGLYVKDIWFK
+877 NGGTDGSPGFK
-892 IMKI
+892 IVKL

>member
-1 MDWIALNPFR
+1 
-11 NELFFAVR
+11 
-19 GCLGYGDEP
+19 
-28 IAFQHAAVFCVLL
+28 
-41 QFYKL
+41 
-46 EQMKVNQQSPASV
+46 
-59 KLLFRFFLRLQAC
+59 
-72 LGCIVALIGLFPPL
+72 
-86 PAWGQNAVFPQDS
+86 
-99 LVSLP
+99 
-104 FAFRKSDSEPMVRWQ
+104 
-119 DGRVMENAWFGGLNA
+119 MEDAWFGGLNA

-142 DGDGQDDYVLFDRIG
+142 DGDGTDDYILFDRIG

-198 TFNGISGLRLYR
+198 TFNGISGIRLYR
-210 NDSYADEDG
+210 NDSYADGDG

-231 PALMFGNLT
+231 PALMFGSPT
-240 PIYCTNEDFPVIA
+240 PVYCTNEDFPVIA

-260 WDVLN
+260 WDILN
-265 FWVPSSGDFLLYY
+265 FWVPSSGDFLLFY
-278 RNSAMEELGRADTFC
+278 RNFAMENLGRADTFC

-305 ESEESNKI
+305 ESEESNQI
-313 FLDSCSSRNEGKCA
+313 FLDSCSSRNETLESVQWLKG
-327 ERAVSPAA
+327 ENPGSESVFPA
-335 EWNFPGY
+335 
-342 GSWENAYGRG
+342 
-352 LWQDGNGVEDAVAGP
+352 DAKNEA
-367 KHAGSTIFGLQNP
+367 KHAGSTIFGLRNP

-401 NGGTPET
+401 NGGTPEE
-408 ARITAY
+408 AHIAAY

-424 RLYNFP
+424 QLYNFP
-430 VISTIYCQDT
+430 VISTIYYRDT

-454 AEGSE
+454 AEGSQ

-476 VQKDFLQGSML
+476 VQKDFLQDRML

-548 ELVSEDFL
+548 ELVSDDFL
-556 GLSKLGLRALFP
+556 GLSGLGLRALYP
-568 CFSDIDEDGQDEM
+568 CFLDIDGNGQDEM
-581 VAGMED
+581 VLGMED
-587 GRLWLFRLEGSPV
+587 GRLWLFRIQDAGLGKSL
-600 DGGDPAS
+600 GR
-607 VNAVLLDS
+607 AVLLDS

-723 VFLYSGIRGNLD
+723 VFLYSGIRGNPD
-735 GTFTYSGK
+735 GAFTYLGK
-743 MACAEGSGEGVP
+743 IACGGLGEGGA

-767 AAPLLCD
+767 AAPLLYD

-808 GPASPEPGIN
+808 APPSPKPDIRL
-818 PYPNPVHSGF
+818 YPNPVYSGF
-828 YVDVPCSGTVSL
+828 YVEVPCSGVFSL
-840 FDAGGRPVRRFHL
+840 FDAGGRLVRRCHVEAGKQFMDMQGL
-853 EEGRQYVGMQDV
+853 E
-865 APGIYIG
+865 PGFYIG
-872 RFQAS
+872 RFPAS
-877 ENILRGLYVKDIWFK
+877 NGGTDGSPANCNWFK
-892 IMKI
+892 IVKAGSIN

>member
-1 MDWIALNPFR
+1 
-11 NELFFAVR
+11 
-19 GCLGYGDEP
+19 
-28 IAFQHAAVFCVLL
+28 
-41 QFYKL
+41 
-46 EQMKVNQQSPASV
+46 MKVNQQSPASA

-104 FAFRKSDSEPMVRWQ
+104 FAFRKPDSEPMVRWQ

-157 SRVRCFSSAWEA
+157 SRVRCFSSAWKA

-198 TFNGISGLRLYR
+198 TFNGISGIRLYR
-210 NDSYADEDG
+210 NESYAGEDG
-219 YHLAFA
+219 YHLAFT
-225 LVSDGL
+225 LVTDGL
-231 PALMFGNLT
+231 PALMFGSPT
-240 PIYCTNEDFPVIA
+240 PVYCTNEDFPVIA

-260 WDVLN
+260 WDILN
-265 FWVPSSGDFLLYY
+265 FWVPSSGDFLLFYW
-278 RNSAMEELGRADTFC
+278 NFAMENLGRADTFC

-305 ESEESNKI
+305 ESEESNQI
-313 FLDSCSSRNEGKCA
+313 FLDSCSSRNETLESVQWLKG
-327 ERAVSPAA
+327 ENPGSESVFPA
-335 EWNFPGY
+335 
-342 GSWENAYGRG
+342 
-352 LWQDGNGVEDAVAGP
+352 DAKNET
-367 KHAGSTIFGLQNP
+367 KHAGSTIFGLRNP

-401 NGGTPET
+401 NGGTPEE
-408 ARITAY
+408 AHIAAY
-414 DTVFPLSDPV
+414 DTVFPLSEPV

-430 VISTIYCQDT
+430 VISTIYYQDT

-454 AEGSE
+454 AEGSQ

-476 VQKDFLQGSML
+476 LQKDFLQDRML
-487 DFGAGAYPAAYDY
+487 DFGAGAYPVAYDY
-500 DHDGLVDL
+500 DHDGLTDL

-514 RKTGAYFEMGDWNTE
+514 RKTGAYYELGDWNTV

-548 ELVSEDFL
+548 ELVSDDFL
-556 GLSKLGLRALFP
+556 GLSEWGLRALYP
-568 CFSDIDEDGQDEM
+568 CFSDLDGDGQDEM
-581 VAGMED
+581 VLGMED
-587 GRLWLFRLEGSPV
+587 GRLWLFRIQDAGLGKSL
-600 DGGDPAS
+600 GQ
-607 VNAVLLDS
+607 AVLLDS
-615 NFLDVTLN
+615 NFLEVTLN

-743 MACAEGSGEGVP
+743 MACAEDSGEGGP
-755 EAASRKLDVGIH
+755 EAASRKLDVGVH

-808 GPASPEPGIN
+808 APPSPEPGIN

-840 FDAGGRPVRRFHL
+840 FDAEGRPVRRFHL

>member
-1 MDWIALNPFR
+1 MAW
-11 NELFFAVR
+11 AVWVV
-19 GCLGYGDEP
+19 GDEP
-28 IAFQHAAVFCVLL
+28 IAFQHAVVFCVLF
-41 QFYKL
+41 QFYIP
-46 EQMKVNQQSPASV
+46 EQMKVNQQTPAFV
-59 KLLFRFFLRLQAC
+59 KPLFRFFLRLQAC
-72 LGCIVALIGLFPPL
+72 LGCILALIGLFPPL

-99 LVSLP
+99 PVSLP
-104 FAFRKSDSEPMVRWQ
+104 FAFRKSDSEPVVRWQ
-119 DGRVMENAWFGGLNA
+119 DGRVLEDAWFGGLNA

-142 DGDGQDDYVLFDRIG
+142 DGDGTDDYILFDRIG

-210 NDSYADEDG
+210 NDSYADGDG

-231 PALMFGNLT
+231 PALMFGSPT
-240 PIYCTNEDFPVIA
+240 PVYCTNEDFPVIA

-260 WDVLN
+260 WDILN
-265 FWVPSSGDFLLYY
+265 FWVPSSGDFLLFY
-278 RNSAMEELGRADTFC
+278 RNFAMENLGRADTFC

-305 ESEESNKI
+305 ESEESNQI
-313 FLDSCSSRNEGKCA
+313 FLDSCSSRNETLESVQWLKG
-327 ERAVSPAA
+327 ENPGSESVFPA
-335 EWNFPGY
+335 
-342 GSWENAYGRG
+342 
-352 LWQDGNGVEDAVAGP
+352 DAKNET
-367 KHAGSTIFGLQNP
+367 KHAGSTIFGLRNP

-401 NGGTPET
+401 NGGMPEE
-408 ARITAY
+408 AHIAAY

-424 RLYNFP
+424 QLYNFP
-430 VISTIYCQDT
+430 VISTIYYRDT

-454 AEGSE
+454 AEGSQ

-476 VQKDFLQGSML
+476 LQKDFLQDRML

-500 DHDGLVDL
+500 DHDGLTDL

-514 RKTGAYFEMGDWNTE
+514 RKTGAYYELGDWNTV

-548 ELVSEDFL
+548 ELVSDDFL
-556 GLSKLGLRALFP
+556 GLSEWGLRALYP
-568 CFSDIDEDGQDEM
+568 CFSDLDGDGQDEM
-581 VAGMED
+581 VLGMED
-587 GRLWLFRLEGSPV
+587 GRLWLFRIQDAGLGKSL
-600 DGGDPAS
+600 GQ
-607 VNAVLLDS
+607 AVLLDS
-615 NFLDVTLN
+615 NFLEVTLN

-723 VFLYSGIRGNLD
+723 VFLYSGIRGNPD
-735 GTFTYSGK
+735 GAFTYLGK
-743 MACAEGSGEGVP
+743 IACGGLGEGGA

-767 AAPLLCD
+767 AAPLLYD

-808 GPASPEPGIN
+808 APPSPKLDIKI
-818 PYPNPVHSGF
+818 YPNPVYSGF
-828 YVDVPCSGTVSL
+828 YLEVPCPGVFRL
-840 FDAGGRPVRRFHL
+840 FDAGGRLVRYCRL
-853 EEGRQYVGMQDV
+853 KDGKQYIELQDMM
-865 APGIYIG
+865 PGIYIG

-877 ENILRGLYVKDIWFK
+877 NGGTDGSPGFK
-892 IMKI
+892 IVKL

>member
-1 MDWIALNPFR
+1 
-11 NELFFAVR
+11 
-19 GCLGYGDEP
+19 
-28 IAFQHAAVFCVLL
+28 
-41 QFYKL
+41 
-46 EQMKVNQQSPASV
+46 
-59 KLLFRFFLRLQAC
+59 
-72 LGCIVALIGLFPPL
+72 
-86 PAWGQNAVFPQDS
+86 
-99 LVSLP
+99 
-104 FAFRKSDSEPMVRWQ
+104 
-119 DGRVMENAWFGGLNA
+119 MEDAWFGGLNA

-142 DGDGQDDYVLFDRIG
+142 DGDGTDDYILFDRIG

-198 TFNGISGLRLYR
+198 TFNGISGIRLYR
-210 NDSYADEDG
+210 NDSYADGDG
-219 YHLAFA
+219 YHLAFD

-231 PALMFGNLT
+231 PALMFGSPT
-240 PIYCTNEDFPVIA
+240 PVYCTNEDFPVIA

-260 WDVLN
+260 WDILN
-265 FWVPSSGDFLLYY
+265 FWVPSSGDFLLFY
-278 RNSAMEELGRADTFC
+278 RNFAMENLGRADTFC

-305 ESEESNKI
+305 ESEESNQI
-313 FLDSCSSRNEGKCA
+313 FLDSCSSRNETLESVQWLKG
-327 ERAVSPAA
+327 ENPGSESVFPA
-335 EWNFPGY
+335 
-342 GSWENAYGRG
+342 
-352 LWQDGNGVEDAVAGP
+352 DAKNEA
-367 KHAGSTIFGLQNP
+367 KHAGSTIFGLRNP

-401 NGGTPET
+401 NGGTPEE
-408 ARITAY
+408 AHIAAY

-424 RLYNFP
+424 QLYNFP
-430 VISTIYCQDT
+430 VISTIYYRDT

-454 AEGSE
+454 AEGSQ

-476 VQKDFLQGSML
+476 VQKDFLQDRML

-548 ELVSEDFL
+548 ELVSDDFL
-556 GLSKLGLRALFP
+556 GLSGLGLRALYP
-568 CFSDIDEDGQDEM
+568 CFLDIDGNGQDEM
-581 VAGMED
+581 VLGMED
-587 GRLWLFRLEGSPV
+587 GRLWLFRIQDAGLGKSL
-600 DGGDPAS
+600 GR
-607 VNAVLLDS
+607 AVLLDS

-723 VFLYSGIRGNLD
+723 VFLYSGIRGNPD
-735 GTFTYSGK
+735 GAFTYLGK
-743 MACAEGSGEGVP
+743 IACGGLGEGGA

-767 AAPLLCD
+767 AAPLLYD

-808 GPASPEPGIN
+808 APPSPKPDIRL
-818 PYPNPVHSGF
+818 YPNPVYSGF
-828 YVDVPCSGTVSL
+828 YVEVPCSGVFSL
-840 FDAGGRPVRRFHL
+840 FDAGGRLVRRCHVEAGKQFMD
-853 EEGRQYVGMQDV
+853 MQGIE
-865 APGIYIG
+865 PGFYIG
-872 RFQAS
+872 RFPAS
-877 ENILRGLYVKDIWFK
+877 NGGTDGSPANCNWFK
-892 IMKI
+892 IVKAGSIN